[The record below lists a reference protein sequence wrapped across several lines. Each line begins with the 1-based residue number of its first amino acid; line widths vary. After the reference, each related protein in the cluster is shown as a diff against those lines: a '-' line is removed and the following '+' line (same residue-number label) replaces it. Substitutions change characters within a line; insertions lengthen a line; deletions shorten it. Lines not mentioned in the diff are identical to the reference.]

1 MTGAVPC
8 HEPEANEARSQP
20 TPHRSN
26 QSDNAAPCGY
36 AALGWSASTWRLQ
49 IGLNNL
55 PGTTSTP
62 ATQPLSKRPLSAS
75 GWGTFAIRIQV
86 RFKSGEIRSLTH
98 MLEFSTGSV
107 TPARGIQPQNVA
119 QKIGTRRWRWTIF
132 LAAPK
137 DTLDRIRC
145 VEYTLH
151 PTFPDPVR
159 DVCARGSSSRA
170 FALTATGWGTFRI
183 GIRVLFKDNS
193 VQKLGH
199 QLTF

>member
-62 ATQPLSKRPLSAS
+62 ATQPLSKRPLRASSWRSSNAVWSPNSTSAALRRNANVGGVGGHGRVSRLAVRGPLS
-75 GWGTFAIRIQV
+75 GPGLRLGRGRPLPPGVVGPAGAAAKATNAGARPQE
-86 RFKSGEIRSLTH
+86 GGPACEIAACCR
-98 MLEFSTGSV
+98 
-107 TPARGIQPQNVA
+107 
-119 QKIGTRRWRWTIF
+119 
-132 LAAPK
+132 LAA
-137 DTLDRIRC
+137 
-145 VEYTLH
+145 
-151 PTFPDPVR
+151 
-159 DVCARGSSSRA
+159 
-170 FALTATGWGTFRI
+170 
-183 GIRVLFKDNS
+183 
-193 VQKLGH
+193 
-199 QLTF
+199 